1 MLRLE
6 RTIQHQFYS
15 DRTFGNI
22 PKDTIRVWY
31 RPSENKTYVLRPDDL
46 TNKKINVNYTGRD
59 GNIYTAVFTLQLK
72 QSITNATSSETL
84 DSIRENA
91 PKNYASQD
99 RMITAQDYNTILSNN
114 TGGVQKVKS
123 INRTFSGHSRYPNL
137 LIQENIVTYTYK
149 AMTQDYMKMKDYH
162 IN

>member
-1 MLRLE
+1 MNHSGNIIL
-6 RTIQHQFYS
+6 FPNKS
-15 DRTFGNI
+15 FGNI

-31 RPSENKTYVLRPDDL
+31 RASENKTYVLRPDDL
-46 TNKKINVNYTGRD
+46 TNKKINVNYTGAD

-72 QSITNATSSETL
+72 QSITNASSSETL

-123 INRTFSGHSRYPNL
+123 IN
-137 LIQENIVTYTYK
+137 YK
-149 AMTQDYMKMKDYH
+149 KMG
-162 IN
+162 